1 MGAVRSRWVAGADDF
16 VRLHGM
22 TDPAI
27 LIFIAGVFLLA
38 GAVKGVIG
46 VGLPSVSLGLLAAV
60 MSLQPAIA
68 ITLAPALATNIW
80 QGALGGH
87 AKVLFRRLWPFLL
100 AIVIAIGFGTQ
111 VLARVDNRLLS
122 ALLGFLLVIYGVTG
136 LQRPSIRLPQGWEGW
151 SKPVVGLVNGLI
163 TGMTGTF
170 VVPATLYLQ
179 SLGLPR
185 DQLIQAMGM
194 VFGLSSLVLAIALG
208 SQNMVSG
215 DLALISLAAILPALI
230 GMWLGERIRRRLS
243 EALFRKVF
251 FVSLILLG
259 AYVVV
264 RALVLS

>member
-1 MGAVRSRWVAGADDF
+1 
-16 VRLHGM
+16 M

-27 LIFIAGVFLLA
+27 LVFIAGVFLLA

-136 LQRPSIRLPQGWEGW
+136 LQRPSIR
-151 SKPVVGLVNGLI
+151 
-163 TGMTGTF
+163 
-170 VVPATLYLQ
+170 
-179 SLGLPR
+179 
-185 DQLIQAMGM
+185 
-194 VFGLSSLVLAIALG
+194 
-208 SQNMVSG
+208 
-215 DLALISLAAILPALI
+215 
-230 GMWLGERIRRRLS
+230 
-243 EALFRKVF
+243 
-251 FVSLILLG
+251 
-259 AYVVV
+259 
-264 RALVLS
+264 